1 MKKHSKP
8 EYKTFIPTE
17 NVNKILNNQYIN
29 YLYIAITY
37 RIFYKKFG
45 IDKVYTNLNLIIWT
59 T

>member
-45 IDKVYTNLNLIIWT
+45 IDKVYTNLNLII
-59 T
+59 